1 VGDRDRVDA
10 RPAAVELAET
20 GEDTGAAVEQQAAV
34 ALDEI
39 PRLDAAGIRPGGRAA
54 DHSERH
60 APILP
65 ISPARDSVY
74 NSAVA
79 RASSDM
85 LKNVPLFAG
94 LDSRELEQIA
104 ATMRERKFAA
114 GDTVTEEGAGGAGF
128 FVVETGEAEVS
139 VEGEARGSIKA
150 GDYFG
155 EIALLTGSDR
165 TATITAKTD
174 MVCWGMTPWDFRPL
188 VESNSTI
195 AWKLLTAMADK
206 LK

>member
-1 VGDRDRVDA
+1 
-10 RPAAVELAET
+10 
-20 GEDTGAAVEQQAAV
+20 
-34 ALDEI
+34 
-39 PRLDAAGIRPGGRAA
+39 
-54 DHSERH
+54 
-60 APILP
+60 
-65 ISPARDSVY
+65 VY

-79 RASSDM
+79 RASVDI
-85 LKNVPLFAG
+85 LKQVPLFAG
-94 LDSRELEQIA
+94 LDDRELEQIA
-104 ATMRERKFAA
+104 ATMRERRFSQ

-128 FVVETGEAEVS
+128 FIVETGDAEVS
-139 VEGEARGSIKA
+139 VDGSPRGSIKA

-165 TATITAKTD
+165 TATITATSD

-206 LK
+206 LKS

>member
-1 VGDRDRVDA
+1 M
-10 RPAAVELAET
+10 
-20 GEDTGAAVEQQAAV
+20 
-34 ALDEI
+34 
-39 PRLDAAGIRPGGRAA
+39 
-54 DHSERH
+54 
-60 APILP
+60 
-65 ISPARDSVY
+65 
-74 NSAVA
+74 A
-79 RASSDM
+79 RASADV
-85 LKNVPLFAG
+85 LKRVPLFVG
-94 LDSRELEQIA
+94 LDDRELEQIA
-104 ATMRERKFAA
+104 GTMRERRFSN

-128 FVVETGEAEVS
+128 FIVEEGSADVS
-139 VEGEARGSIKA
+139 VDGERRGSIGA

-165 TATITAKTD
+165 TATITATSD

>member
-1 VGDRDRVDA
+1 MGLSCRFLRDRY
-10 RPAAVELAET
+10 T
-20 GEDTGAAVEQQAAV
+20 
-34 ALDEI
+34 
-39 PRLDAAGIRPGGRAA
+39 
-54 DHSERH
+54 
-60 APILP
+60 
-65 ISPARDSVY
+65 VY

-79 RASSDM
+79 RASTDV
-85 LKNVPLFAG
+85 LKRVPLFSG
-94 LDSRELEQIA
+94 LDDRELEQIA
-104 ATMRERKFAA
+104 STMRERRFAA

-128 FVVETGEAEVS
+128 FIVESGGADVT
-139 VEGEARGSIKA
+139 VEGEPRGSIGA

-165 TATITAKTD
+165 TATITANSD